1 MKKIFFVILV
11 VLGFAVPAFAD
22 GTYFVVRHAEKQA
35 TDLSGGDNPV
45 LTQKGVKRAAHIV
58 SMLSGEPIK
67 AVYSTETY
75 RTVMTATPTAADRGL
90 EVILFSTD
98 DLAGF
103 AGKLKAMDGT
113 FLIVA
118 HSSST
123 PDLASLLS
131 GETLPKLEETDYEQL
146 FKVVIKDGVATLTQ
160 TTTTFE

>member
-1 MKKIFFVILV
+1 MKKIFVVILAV
-11 VLGFAVPAFAD
+11 VCFAVPAFAD
-22 GTYFVVRHAEKQA
+22 GTYYVVRHAEKQA

-58 SMLSGEPIK
+58 SMLKNEPIE

-90 EVILFSTD
+90 AVQLFSTD

-103 AGKLKAMDGT
+103 ADKLKAMDGT

-131 GETLPKLEETDYEQL
+131 GTTQPKLAETDYEQL
-146 FKVVIKDGVATLTQ
+146 FKVVIKDGAATLTQ

>member
-1 MKKIFFVILV
+1 MKKIFVVILAV
-11 VLGFAVPAFAD
+11 VCFAVPAFAD
-22 GTYFVVRHAEKQA
+22 GTYYVVRHAEKM
-35 TDLSGGDNPV
+35 DGDNPV

-58 SMLSGEPIK
+58 SMLKNEPIK

-90 EVILFSTD
+90 AVQLFSTD

-103 AGKLKAMDGT
+103 ADQLKAMDGT

-131 GETLPKLEETDYEQL
+131 GTTQPKLAETDYEQL